1 MSKINMK
8 ITTVLL
14 VYALL
19 VTGIFVGG
27 ILSFASY
34 SNNDRVQAYMDSN
47 LMEKDP
53 ASNEE
58 VIGNPNQETD
68 TKRLQDLQKYSDFY
82 REELMKRIAV
92 IAIFFCAFLITSSFI
107 LWIILKKIQQKENLR
122 IAAQLHSI
130 QEMHDFASDD
140 PVLAK
145 AFSSIKEEFEHHI
158 ADYKR
163 LHTYLSHEQ
172 KNALSLLRAN
182 LELHHE
188 EACLKNIEE
197 LTMGIDDLVTLSENR
212 EENQLQPVDI
222 IMLCAE
228 VVDRYIPHYPQ
239 LQFDFDEDTLYVC
252 AKPRWISS
260 ALHNLIDNAIKY
272 GEEKPVHVLIEKDAD
287 TVLIHVQDHGIG
299 IAEDQ
304 QEKIFQQNY
313 RINELHKD
321 GYGIGLSLVMHVCK
335 LCEGRITCVSK
346 RMEGSTFTLCLPLY
360 YKD

>member
-92 IAIFFCAFLITSSFI
+92 IAVFFCAFLITSSFI

-158 ADYKR
+158 A
-163 LHTYLSHEQ
+163 
-172 KNALSLLRAN
+172 
-182 LELHHE
+182 ELHHE

-212 EENQLQPVDI
+212 EENQLQAVDI

-313 RINELHKD
+313 RINELNKD

-360 YKD
+360 YKV